1 MDRRNFMPNPRTLI
15 ISNDR
20 HECHQLTSIA
30 ETMRFYTF
38 AVSSIE
44 HFRKHVHEF
53 KPDIILINRQ
63 VIKNNL
69 LDFLLQLPGRRK
81 VMLGLIT
88 DDPETRELVK
98 QTHSTQV
105 RLLDRPV
112 QSQAITRLLRSISQ
126 SERIRKRRLRRSRR
140 FELMVGSSQPMQQVY
155 SQIAKAAPTDAT
167 ILICGQ
173 SGTGKELVAQ
183 SIHNRSERRDKQ
195 FVAIN
200 CGAIPESLI
209 ESELFGSEKGA
220 FTGADKM
227 RKGVFERAQN
237 GTLFLDEITEMGMD
251 AQTRLLRVLEEQ
263 AVRRVGGDKDIKLN
277 VRVIAATNRDPLQA
291 IEDGQ
296 LREDLHYRLAVFP
309 LHIPALAERG
319 DDIIL
324 LANHFL
330 AEHNKAHG
338 TQKKLTDLGIERLR
352 QYDWPGNVRQLR
364 NMVYR
369 DFIIEEH
376 HLEMTSL
383 LQYIND
389 IENTK
394 STTQAQQPTTDADAK
409 SRNSVPA
416 PKHENVSTQSIANET
431 VVENQSSDDTPQL
444 NIPIGT
450 SLEDASKALIL
461 RTLEHCQDNRTQAAH
476 MLGISVK
483 TLYNRLQK
491 YEDAD

>member
-1 MDRRNFMPNPRTLI
+1 MPNPRTLI

-20 HECHQLTSIA
+20 HECHQLTRIA

-38 AVSSIE
+38 AVNSIE

-88 DDPETRELVK
+88 DDPETCELVE
-98 QTHSTQV
+98 QTQSTQV
-105 RLLDRPV
+105 RLLDRPI
-112 QSQAITRLLRSISQ
+112 QRRAITRLLRGISQ
-126 SERIRKRRLRRSRR
+126 SDRIRKRRLRQSRS
-140 FELMVGSSQPMQQVY
+140 FELMVGSSRPMQQVY

-173 SGTGKELVAQ
+173 SGTGKELVAR
-183 SIHNRSERRDKQ
+183 SIHNRSERRDKH

-209 ESELFGSEKGA
+209 ESELFGCEKGA

-237 GTLFLDEITEMGMD
+237 GTLFLDEITEMGME
-251 AQTRLLRVLEEQ
+251 AQTRLLRVLEEC

-309 LHIPALAERG
+309 LQIPALAERG
-319 DDIIL
+319 DDIVL

-330 AEHNKAHG
+330 AEHNKTHG

-383 LQYIND
+383 LQYING
-389 IENTK
+389 IEQTRPTPHTPQTDTDVHTDAKQPNFVPTPQHEDTTK
-394 STTQAQQPTTDADAK
+394 QPTT
-409 SRNSVPA
+409 
-416 PKHENVSTQSIANET
+416 NET
-431 VVENQSSDDTPQL
+431 AADNQSSDAPPQINL
-444 NIPIGT
+444 PIGT
-450 SLEDASKALIL
+450 SLEDASKVLIL
-461 RTLEHCQDNRTQAAH
+461 KTLEHCQDNRTQAAQ